1 MCQLRELD
9 LGDDRTAR
17 EVHRVGLRAYAVEAE
32 LIGHPGIPAL
42 SETLDELRAAPLHW
56 LGAVHDGRPVGFL
69 AWIRSPGGEL
79 DLVRLCVDP
88 PWFRRGIARRLL
100 DHVLATEPVGDVLI
114 STGAAN
120 EPALRLYRSLGFV
133 EAAVR
138 EPEPGLRVTELRL
151 TR

>member
-1 MCQLRELD
+1 MWQLRELD

-17 EVHRVGLRAYAVEAE
+17 EVHGIGLRAYAVEAE

-42 SETLDELRAAPLHW
+42 TESLDEMRASPLRW
-56 LGAVHDGRPVGFL
+56 LGAVHGSRPVGFL
-69 AWIRSPGGEL
+69 AWIRSPADEL

-88 PWFRRGIARRLL
+88 RWFRRGIARRLL
-100 DHVLATEPVGDVLI
+100 GHVLAAEPTGDVLV

-120 EPALRLYRSLGFV
+120 EPALRLYRSLGFA
-133 EAAVR
+133 ETGTF

-151 TR
+151 GR

>member
-1 MCQLRELD
+1 MWRLSELD
-9 LGDDRTAR
+9 LRDDRIAR
-17 EVHRVGLRAYAVEAE
+17 EVHQLGLRSYAVEAE

-42 SETLDELRAAPLHW
+42 SETLDELRAAPLSW
-56 LGAVHDGRPVGFL
+56 LGAVHDALPVGFL
-69 AWIRSPGGEL
+69 AWIRSPAGEL

-100 DHVLATEPVGDVLI
+100 DHVLAAEAGGDVLI

-133 EAAVR
+133 ETGTH

-151 TR
+151 AR